1 MKLTPRTIAIGVFA
15 TLLLTIYWCWNRDR
29 QPRVIYAKQL
39 ETDVRERCGA
49 VDTLVDAQKHEVFIV
64 QNPPQ
69 GRPDMMK
76 VIRDNETFSPIDKDM
91 VERRYEVF
99 VRYYY
104 KESSKTRIDSK
115 NRSGGYFD
123 RRYFHDNVE
132 DMVCEI
138 TMQRRDHTWI
148 PDSLRVTWECSC
160 PELEEMP
167 TPPPPPEE

>member
-1 MKLTPRTIAIGVFA
+1 M
-15 TLLLTIYWCWNRDR
+15 TLLLMAYWYWSRDR

-39 ETDVRERCGA
+39 EMDVRERCGA
-49 VDTLVDAQKHEVFIV
+49 VNTLVNAQKHEVFVI

-160 PELEEMP
+160 PELEDMLAYRP
-167 TPPPPPEE
+167 R